1 MPSTPYSSEL
11 KADRTLRRAV
21 VVAGAATAV
30 IGLAIISAMDLA
42 RCWRLAAA
50 LAWCVASAHELFV
63 ITSGY
68 KRFRGLRIYET
79 GDIELL
85 GADGRWCAAKALS
98 GSVVLQRIAWLRLA
112 PEKGRAYAEIV
123 RGNSAEDEAW
133 RRFQVIWRHLG
144 AGP

>member
-11 KADRTLRRAV
+11 QADRILRRAV
-21 VVAGAATAV
+21 VATGAATAL
-30 IGLAIISAMDLA
+30 IGLAIIAAMNLA
-42 RCWRLAAA
+42 PPWRLAAA
-50 LAWCVASAHELFV
+50 LAWCAVSASELFV

-68 KRFRGLRIYET
+68 KRFSSLRIYET

-85 GADGRWCAAKALS
+85 DTRGRWCTATVLS
-98 GSVVLQRIAWLRLA
+98 GSVVLRRIAWLRLA
-112 PEKGRAYAEIV
+112 PETGRPYAEIV
-123 RGNSAEDEAW
+123 RGNPAENEAW